1 MSKIIAILLLLV
13 SVVSCTTQA
22 KDEKKITIGK
32 DKFDLVQTK
41 AIVVECERIASVSVH
56 DDINPRYR
64 IVTADSMKF
73 KSSGC
78 LIVGDTIDVRVYK
91 KRK

>member
-13 SVVSCTTQA
+13 SVVSCTTQVE
-22 KDEKKITIGK
+22 EKKTITISG
-32 DKFDLVQTK
+32 DKFDLVQNK
-41 AIVVECERIASVSVH
+41 AVVGECEKIASVSVH

-64 IVTADSMKF
+64 IVTVDSMEF
-73 KSSGC
+73 KSSRKFF
-78 LIVGDTIDVRVYK
+78 VGDTIDVRVYK